1 MAEIN
6 WGLAVN
12 RTNPFAE
19 AINGFQQGTEMR
31 RQTERDNLFA
41 QRQEFE
47 ISEANRKRQAE
58 EAAAARKAKVG
69 GFVAQGDYAGARTAA
84 EGDFDMLESIG
95 KLDEGQRK
103 AARDN
108 AEDLGGFAAA
118 LKNVPYEQRRAII
131 AQARETLTSY
141 GLKPEQIEAF
151 DPTDQALDAQVM
163 GAMDLKTALEEAN
176 RQRDDARAG
185 EKAQAD
191 EAYRK
196 QQLGLARQ
204 RVGIA
209 ADSNRRG
216 WASFNERKKAGGFGT
231 PGVGGAGIADDDVE
245 IDP

>member
-1 MAEIN
+1 MSEIN

-47 ISEANRKRQAE
+47 IAEANRKRMAE

-69 GFVAQGDYAGARTAA
+69 GYVAQGDYAGARTAA

-95 KLDEGQRK
+95 KLDEAQRK

-118 LKNVPYEQRRAII
+118 LKGVPYEQRRAII
-131 AQARETLTSY
+131 AQARETLTGY
-141 GLKPEQIEAF
+141 GFKPEQLDAF

-185 EKAQAD
+185 ERDD
-191 EAYRK
+191 EMRQYR
-196 QQLGLARQ
+196 QDMLSLAGR
-204 RVGIA
+204 RVGVSERREGRVA
-209 ADSNRRG
+209 AG
-216 WASFNERKKAGGFGT
+216 GGKAGGKPAT
-231 PGVGGAGIADDDVE
+231 PGPRPTGRKF
-245 IDP
+245 